1 MRRSILVWFSL
12 TIAGFVALSLFLAIS
27 SINRVENNV
36 DEQIVLSKQSS
47 GDGIQV
53 HGNWEVEIY
62 DLNGDLV
69 ETRVFQ
75 NELTTEAKPILIDF
89 LRASW
94 PDTFGVTKWTLHGY
108 GFSTN
113 KSKYHL
119 EHLIDPTIGSDRV
132 FHSSEDMGANCGET
146 TSTAAAGSTTLMIS
160 MTCDFTQDAK
170 IDYFTSEFEYYVST
184 PIENFKYSKYLTY
197 KLLEAPINVIEGQKV
212 SINLNISFD

>member
-75 NELTTEAKPILIDF
+75 NELTTEAKPI
-89 LRASW
+89 
-94 PDTFGVTKWTLHGY
+94 
-108 GFSTN
+108 
-113 KSKYHL
+113 
-119 EHLIDPTIGSDRV
+119 
-132 FHSSEDMGANCGET
+132 
-146 TSTAAAGSTTLMIS
+146 
-160 MTCDFTQDAK
+160 
-170 IDYFTSEFEYYVST
+170 
-184 PIENFKYSKYLTY
+184 
-197 KLLEAPINVIEGQKV
+197 
-212 SINLNISFD
+212 